1 MNFYDLNSYSK
12 IKSTLYIF
20 RYNDLCEMPHMIIDL
35 MRSCNF
41 SYFMFIPSKF
51 VRNAFSK
58 MIDIFER
65 NQIRIEYVKKND
77 NKKNDKTLELEKILI
92 NAPLNFIGIL
102 QKTLINFLGCPIPL
116 FSPAQ

>member
-1 MNFYDLNSYSK
+1 MNSYSK
-12 IKSTLYIF
+12 IQSTLYIF
-20 RYNDLCEMPHMIIDL
+20 TYNDLCEMPRMITDL

-51 VRNAFSK
+51 IRSAFSK

-65 NQIRIEYVKKND
+65 NQIRIEYVNRNE
-77 NKKNDKTLELEKILI
+77 NKTNDKTIALEKVLI
-92 NAPLNFIGIL
+92 NTPLHFICVL

-116 FSPAQ
+116 FSPSQ